1 MKKITADELKTILEL
16 HKKWLAKQTDGV
28 RANLHKVDLS
38 EADLTEADLRWANLS
53 GDNLIGADLRWVDLS
68 EADLTEADLCW
79 ANLSGADLRGADLRG
94 ANLRWAILRWADLSG
109 ADLSGANLS
118 MADLREANVWEVKGL
133 PPICCPEKGSFV
145 GFKKCPGLLGD
156 CIVELEI
163 TEGALRSSATTRK
176 CRCSKAKVLSITN
189 LDGSPYDEN
198 RVFSKRDPSF
208 EYAVGKTVEVS
219 EFDTDR
225 WNECSSGI
233 HFFITREEAVSYT
246 LY

>member
-28 RANLHKVDLS
+28 RANLHKVDLRWVDLS

-53 GDNLIGADLRWVDLS
+53 G
-68 EADLTEADLCW
+68 
-79 ANLSGADLRGADLRG
+79 ANLSR
-94 ANLRWAILRWADLSG
+94 ANLSRANLSR

-118 MADLREANVWEVKGL
+118 RANLSRANLSRANLSRANLSRANVCEVKGL

-163 TEGALRSSATTRK
+163 TEDALRSSATTRK

-208 EYAVGKTVEVS
+208 EYAVGKTIEVS

-233 HFFITREEAVSYT
+233 HFFITREEAMRYT

>member
-28 RANLHKVDLS
+28 RANLHKVDLRWVDLS

-53 GDNLIGADLRWVDLS
+53 G
-68 EADLTEADLCW
+68 
-79 ANLSGADLRGADLRG
+79 ANLSR
-94 ANLRWAILRWADLSG
+94 ANLSRANLSR

-118 MADLREANVWEVKGL
+118 RANLSRANVCEVKGL

-163 TEGALRSSATTRK
+163 TEDALRSSATTRK

-208 EYAVGKTVEVS
+208 EYAVGKTIEVS

-233 HFFITREEAVSYT
+233 HFFITREEAMRYT